1 MVAPLH
7 TAGIASKL
15 GVTCGVTSRSAWP
28 WWHRYFLLRKGIGG
42 GSRVVDGGTPG
53 AGNAFLDVAGSV
65 MVAPLHTA
73 GIASKLGVTCG
84 VTVTVSVAVVAQVFP
99 VGVKV

>member
-1 MVAPLH
+1 
-7 TAGIASKL
+7 
-15 GVTCGVTSRSAWP
+15 
-28 WWHRYFLLRKGIGG
+28 
-42 GSRVVDGGTPG
+42 
-53 AGNAFLDVAGSV
+53 